1 MQSYDPF
8 PSNSTSSSYLASS
21 NFNKS
26 HDEVGQALTDVLP
39 LTMNYDNCLFSHLG
53 LCDVSHDQYW
63 VKARSRIAY
72 TYEFIAFAPYF
83 VEGPLTAIT
92 ATSLRI
98 MLQGYY
104 PYNEAWWWQ
113 HYIVGTGRLV
123 KVEGKINAAM
133 YKVIIDI
140 NLLQSTVVLGLEQRL
155 IFQQAK
161 KLKQKSKTRK
171 QWLLDHSVN
180 VFE

>member
-1 MQSYDPF
+1 
-8 PSNSTSSSYLASS
+8 
-21 NFNKS
+21 
-26 HDEVGQALTDVLP
+26 
-39 LTMNYDNCLFSHLG
+39 
-53 LCDVSHDQYW
+53 
-63 VKARSRIAY
+63 
-72 TYEFIAFAPYF
+72 
-83 VEGPLTAIT
+83 
-92 ATSLRI
+92 

-133 YKVIIDI
+133 YEVIIDI

-171 QWLLDHSVN
+171 QWLLDHSAN
-180 VFE
+180 VFEELIQSPDLNSTECLWRDLKIAVHNPPRPV